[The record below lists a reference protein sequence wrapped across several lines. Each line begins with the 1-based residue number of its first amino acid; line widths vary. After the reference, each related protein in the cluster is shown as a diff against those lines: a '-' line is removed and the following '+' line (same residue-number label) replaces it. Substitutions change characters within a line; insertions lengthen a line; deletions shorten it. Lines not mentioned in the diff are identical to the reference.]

1 VEPQL
6 CLADTNCLIALLQSW
21 HQHHH
26 RTAREFDRR
35 IARGARLVVAAH
47 SLAEA
52 YSVLTR
58 LPEPFRTPPVDARS
72 AIFTSIVGN
81 AEVAALSVDA
91 YLRLLQSAPD
101 RNILGGRIYDALIV
115 ACAVE
120 AGADVLLTFNERR
133 FVDLAPPSL
142 RIVVPG

>member
-26 RTAREFDRR
+26 RTAREIDRR

-47 SLAEA
+47 SLAET

-58 LPEPFRTPPVDARS
+58 LPEPFRTPPLDARS

-120 AGADVLLTFNERR
+120 AGADVLLTFNERH